1 MKTSS
6 NETAKSKEI
15 IIKKLEIR
23 MHVMRLLLLGI
34 TPQEAYWAMRIYRNL
49 SYTENYVN
57 KVDDMKLEQVRTSHN
72 ENITDKKQRN
82 KGIK

>member
-6 NETAKSKEI
+6 NETVKSKEI

-23 MHVMRLLLLGI
+23 MHVMKLLLLGI
-34 TPQEAYWAMRIYRNL
+34 TPQEAYWAMRIFRNL

-57 KVDDMKLEQVRTSHN
+57 KVDNMKLEEVRTSHK
-72 ENITDKKQRN
+72 ENITGKK
-82 KGIK
+82 

>member
-6 NETAKSKEI
+6 NETVKSKEI

-34 TPQEAYWAMRIYRNL
+34 TPQEAYWAMRIFRNL
-49 SYTENYVN
+49 SYKENYVN
-57 KVDDMKLEQVRTSHN
+57 KVDNMKLEEVRTSHK
-72 ENITDKKQRN
+72 ENITGKK
-82 KGIK
+82 